1 QYIHDDLRPILER
14 TYGVLIYQEQIM
26 QIAHQFAGLTL
37 GQADILR
44 RAVSKK
50 DHTEMTKMQDV
61 FIDGCLANG
70 YERVIAEEVFSW
82 IVQFANYGFNKS
94 HSVAYSKVS
103 YQLAYLKANYPTPF
117 FAQILNTTTSDPTKL
132 TMYVQEAKET
142 NIAVLP
148 PSIN

>member
-1 QYIHDDLRPILER
+1 
-14 TYGVLIYQEQIM
+14 
-26 QIAHQFAGLTL
+26 
-37 GQADILR
+37 
-44 RAVSKK
+44 
-50 DHTEMTKMQDV
+50 
-61 FIDGCLANG
+61 GCLANG

-148 PSIN
+148 PSINDSFPYFSVEADNIRIGLLAIKGIGYETAREIMEVRKNGKFRDLFDFIQRTKN